1 MEIKSKKYI
10 NEGFNSKAYIIND
23 EYILLEGVNKN
34 SYDNYK
40 KYSESLNKLVDVK
53 SLQIPN
59 IIELIAPNNEF
70 PNGAMVYKMI
80 KGHTFTKSYI
90 GKVDKE
96 QLAKKLADFMNELYE
111 VPVIFDKKIYVEQEL
126 NNAKINLELLREYL
140 DDEKYSLLLNWYN
153 EYIEY
158 LSEFDNYHFIHG
170 DLWYENYILDDND
183 ELTGIIDFENA
194 KYGDPA
200 SDISALCY
208 LGNEF
213 INLFLK
219 YYKNSDK
226 DIEKRINMF
235 IKAREVMSFENMVNN
250 FPEEINEQI
259 EKIKKVL

>member
-1 MEIKSKKYI
+1 
-10 NEGFNSKAYIIND
+10 
-23 EYILLEGVNKN
+23 
-34 SYDNYK
+34 
-40 KYSESLNKLVDVK
+40 
-53 SLQIPN
+53 
-59 IIELIAPNNEF
+59 
-70 PNGAMVYKMI
+70 
-80 KGHTFTKSYI
+80 
-90 GKVDKE
+90 
-96 QLAKKLADFMNELYE
+96 MNELYE

>member
-1 MEIKSKKYI
+1 MAPKSR
-10 NEGFNSKAYIIND
+10 NT
-23 EYILLEGVNKN
+23 
-34 SYDNYK
+34 
-40 KYSESLNKLVDVK
+40 
-53 SLQIPN
+53 Q
-59 IIELIAPNNEF
+59 
-70 PNGAMVYKMI
+70 
-80 KGHTFTKSYI
+80 
-90 GKVDKE
+90 
-96 QLAKKLADFMNELYE
+96 
-111 VPVIFDKKIYVEQEL
+111 
-126 NNAKINLELLREYL
+126 
-140 DDEKYSLLLNWYN
+140 
-153 EYIEY
+153 Y

>member
-1 MEIKSKKYI
+1 MLAMDVWCFSKSTARIDLEKHQTRLHYWGI
-10 NEGFNSKAYIIND
+10 SLCNFGESPLQFWVF
-23 EYILLEGVNKN
+23 LL
-34 SYDNYK
+34 Y
-40 KYSESLNKLVDVK
+40 
-53 SLQIPN
+53 
-59 IIELIAPNNEF
+59 
-70 PNGAMVYKMI
+70 
-80 KGHTFTKSYI
+80 TK
-90 GKVDKE
+90 
-96 QLAKKLADFMNELYE
+96 
-111 VPVIFDKKIYVEQEL
+111 
-126 NNAKINLELLREYL
+126 
-140 DDEKYSLLLNWYN
+140 
-153 EYIEY
+153 
-158 LSEFDNYHFIHG
+158 H
-170 DLWYENYILDDND
+170 LWYENYILDDND